1 MDTHLT
7 LTLENQTAP
16 LPSDSPPGTKEAGP
30 NAALARAEGRA
41 KEAAVNGDEEM
52 TGKLTKA
59 RLRVAMEAQAR
70 LVMALVR
77 NGALGRE
84 DVADLI
90 SGLENTFEGERG
102 FDVIVEQVEDR
113 LSPILEEPMPKS
125 IGSVAARLLDQK
137 RRLMEAFGSDAHK
150 VLCDVSGNVE

>member
-30 NAALARAEGRA
+30 NAAAGGVTTPKPHATVVIAIRPTET
-41 KEAAVNGDEEM
+41 KMAV
-52 TGKLTKA
+52 KITKA

-77 NGALGRE
+77 NGALGRK

-113 LSPILEEPMPKS
+113 LSPILEEPMPKP
-125 IGSVAARLLDQK
+125 IGKAAARLLDQQ
-137 RRLMEAFGSDAHK
+137 RRLREAFGED
-150 VLCDVSGNVE
+150 D

>member
-1 MDTHLT
+1 M
-7 LTLENQTAP
+7 A
-16 LPSDSPPGTKEAGP
+16 
-30 NAALARAEGRA
+30 
-41 KEAAVNGDEEM
+41 
-52 TGKLTKA
+52 GKLTKA
-59 RLRVAMEAQAR
+59 RLKVAIEAQAR